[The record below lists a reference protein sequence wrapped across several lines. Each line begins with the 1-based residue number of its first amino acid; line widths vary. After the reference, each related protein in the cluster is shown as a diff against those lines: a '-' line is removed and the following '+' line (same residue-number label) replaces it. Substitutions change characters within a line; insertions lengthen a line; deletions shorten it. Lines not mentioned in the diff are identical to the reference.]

1 MSFDDLDNHIQ
12 FLHCHTASNSQ
23 QIPMSDKKTTTF
35 MDTIVKTT
43 LLNQKKM
50 DDEDLIK
57 QKKMLEI
64 KKAEQ
69 QLMVS
74 LTKEYYDTIKENLFF
89 FANKGQW
96 EMILH
101 FEYSKFCTDLPGL
114 GNPKDV
120 AVRWLNYLTSPENE
134 NDIKKYCNFSH
145 LNGLKYIIKTQYRL
159 SKIVVHFTWM

>member
-64 KKAEQ
+64 KKTEQ
-69 QLMVS
+69 QLMVN
-74 LTKEYYDTIKENLFF
+74 LTKEYYDTVKENLFF
-89 FANKGQW
+89 FCK
-96 EMILH
+96 
-101 FEYSKFCTDLPGL
+101 
-114 GNPKDV
+114 
-120 AVRWLNYLTSPENE
+120 
-134 NDIKKYCNFSH
+134 
-145 LNGLKYIIKTQYRL
+145 
-159 SKIVVHFTWM
+159 